1 MINPESSFWDIIF
14 FNVKGLICQARNH
27 ENVFELDF
35 AQRPA
40 VVKPTTA
47 PACQTTSGF
56 GETGTLEGV
65 INAAGVKQGKDV
77 SSQDFLLRLFSSRAP
92 PAVIKQNVIFK
103 LFIQLMLRKQDRCRR
118 PSKTPGL
125 GRLKPVDLGV

>member
-1 MINPESSFWDIIF
+1 MLRDSFARPEIMKTSLSLF
-14 FNVKGLICQARNH
+14 
-27 ENVFELDF
+27 F

-47 PACQTTSGF
+47 PACRTTSGF

-65 INAAGVKQGKDV
+65 INAGVKQGKDI
-77 SSQDFLLRLFSSRAP
+77 SSQDFLLMLFSSRAP

-103 LFIQLMLRKQDRCRR
+103 LFSLI
-118 PSKTPGL
+118 
-125 GRLKPVDLGV
+125 